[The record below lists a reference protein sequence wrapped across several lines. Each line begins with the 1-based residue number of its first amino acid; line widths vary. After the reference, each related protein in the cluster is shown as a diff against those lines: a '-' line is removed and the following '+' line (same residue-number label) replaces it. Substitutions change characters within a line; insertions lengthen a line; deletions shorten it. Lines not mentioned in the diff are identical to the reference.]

1 MDPFTKIPFNL
12 PETVGLEFDYM
23 REATERRHISG
34 DGYFTRLCHAWLEKE
49 LGVHKAL
56 LTTSCTAALEMIGIL
71 LDIRPGDEVILPS
84 FTFVSVANAFILRG
98 AKPVFVDIR
107 PNTLNIDDELIEG
120 HITKRTKAIVAVH
133 YAGVACEMDRLLVIG
148 NKHGIPVIED
158 NAHGLFGNYHGRP
171 LGSFG
176 SFATQSFH
184 ETKNFTCGEG
194 GALIINDPKYA
205 DRAEILWEKGTNRRK
220 FFAGV
225 TEKYTWVDVGS
236 SFLPSELLAA
246 FLFAQLSSRDRIQA
260 LRKAVW
266 EYYFS
271 ELTARAARFKID
283 LPHVPAGCDSAYHLF
298 FIILPAQEIRDQLI
312 DWLRSV
318 QIGSAF
324 HYPPLHLSPM
334 GRSFGYKEGDCPM
347 TESVSVRLLR
357 LPFYN
362 SLSRT
367 DQDRIIS
374 AICGF
379 CETSQSQKMTKSKT
393 EARTSNLTP

>member
-1 MDPFTKIPFNL
+1 MDPFTKILFNR
-12 PETVGLEFDYM
+12 PEVVGLEFDYM

-71 LDIRPGDEVILPS
+71 LNIRPGDEVILPS
-84 FTFVSVANAFILRG
+84 FTFVSVANAFVLRG
-98 AKPVFVDIR
+98 AKPVFADIR
-107 PNTLNIDDELIEG
+107 PNTLNIDDDTIEG

-133 YAGVACEMDRLLVIG
+133 YAGVACEMDRLLAIG

-176 SFATQSFH
+176 RFATQSFH

-220 FFAGV
+220 FFAGLA
-225 TEKYTWVDVGS
+225 EKYTWVDVGS

-246 FLFAQLSSRDRIQA
+246 FLFAQLSFRDRIQA

-283 LPHVPAGCDSAYHLF
+283 LPHVPAGCDNAYHLF
-298 FIILPAQEIRDQLI
+298 FIILPAQEIRDKLI
-312 DWLRSV
+312 DWLRSA
-318 QIGSAF
+318 QIESAF
-324 HYPPLHLSPM
+324 HYLPLHLSPM
-334 GRSFGYKEGDCPM
+334 GQSFGYKEGDCPM
-347 TESVSVRLLR
+347 TERVSGRLLR

-362 SLSRT
+362 SLSRI

-374 AICGF
+374 AICDF
-379 CETSQSQKMTKSKT
+379 CETSHSAKMTRSQT
-393 EARTSNLTP
+393 EGRISNLMP